1 MGPRGGAR
9 PRRERHRAR
18 LVACRHPSGSGESI
32 SRRGHARAR
41 TFSSRRAGSLRRSRA
56 HRPRRRVGVSREG
69 RRRDIFHVL
78 QRLQRDFLFR
88 VSARRLHG
96 RVLNPQERCHRRVVL
111 LQIRALFENLRPHVE
126 GRRGRVSGCPGTP
139 GINSRWAKRE
149 TRKRVF
155 VFPATRGTTYRLQ
168 RAGDRVLV
176 GLARWVARNPVGD
189 DAQGC
194 RSRQQV
200 VIPQQHLR
208 LRVPSRPR
216 QIRRVSRFGPAISR
230 EVGTRTGTRP
240 ELSRSSECAREERR
254 RRTQRNGARLR
265 EGPFASVA
273 LARVRLCRLRCSFAA
288 LFGRNEET
296 LSVCVAE
303 RRRRVPRRISDFEL
317 LGGQTVSF

>member
-1 MGPRGGAR
+1 MVCGDIRVVFEWVFERQERSGEGCAKKRRDGFSRWTRIDAVDFGARTSAGPTIGISRPPRKEKEHGNRLRAMGPRGGAR

-18 LVACRHPSGSGESI
+18 LVACRHPSGSGESV
-32 SRRGHARAR
+32 SRRGRARAR

-111 LQIRALFENLRPHVE
+111 LQIRALFQNLRPHVE

-155 VFPATRGTTYRLQ
+155 VSRRLGVRRTASSEPATAFRSVSLGGSLRIPWGTM
-168 RAGDRVLV
+168 
-176 GLARWVARNPVGD
+176 PK
-189 DAQGC
+189 DA
-194 RSRQQV
+194 
-200 VIPQQHLR
+200 P
-208 LRVPSRPR
+208 
-216 QIRRVSRFGPAISR
+216 RVSK
-230 EVGTRTGTRP
+230 
-240 ELSRSSECAREERR
+240 
-254 RRTQRNGARLR
+254 
-265 EGPFASVA
+265 
-273 LARVRLCRLRCSFAA
+273 
-288 LFGRNEET
+288 
-296 LSVCVAE
+296 
-303 RRRRVPRRISDFEL
+303 
-317 LGGQTVSF
+317 

>member
-1 MGPRGGAR
+1 MANAASATCAWSETSEEGLDRPTAPRGWSAGIFEWVFERLERQERSGAIGRDARKKDATVFRDGPESTRSTSARERRRVRRLESRVRPEKKKNTGIAFAMGPRGGAR

-111 LQIRALFENLRPHVE
+111 LQIRALFQNLRPHVE

-155 VFPATRGTTYRLQ
+155 VSRRLGVRRTASSEPATAFRSVSLGGSLRIPWGTM
-168 RAGDRVLV
+168 
-176 GLARWVARNPVGD
+176 PK
-189 DAQGC
+189 DAA
-194 RSRQQV
+194 
-200 VIPQQHLR
+200 
-208 LRVPSRPR
+208 
-216 QIRRVSRFGPAISR
+216 RVSK
-230 EVGTRTGTRP
+230 
-240 ELSRSSECAREERR
+240 
-254 RRTQRNGARLR
+254 
-265 EGPFASVA
+265 
-273 LARVRLCRLRCSFAA
+273 
-288 LFGRNEET
+288 
-296 LSVCVAE
+296 
-303 RRRRVPRRISDFEL
+303 
-317 LGGQTVSF
+317 